1 MYKVNRKNLW
11 VIGGTLSL
19 VMGMV
24 GLILP
29 ILPTTPFLL
38 LAAYCYGRGSDR
50 FYDWLMNRTW
60 VGGYIRSYRAGQGLP
75 LKHKVLIIS
84 LLWLT
89 IGFSILY
96 VEIYW
101 WLKLVLVAVAVA
113 SGVTIH
119 IIKIKSWRPE
129 PHTNDEI
136 AISIKPVNKET

>member
-1 MYKVNRKNLW
+1 MYKVNRKSVW
-11 VIGGTLSL
+11 IVGGTLSL
-19 VMGMV
+19 VMGLV

-50 FYDWLMNRTW
+50 FYGWLMNRTW

-75 LKHKVLIIS
+75 LKHKILTIL

-89 IGFSILY
+89 IGFTILY

-101 WLKLVLVAVAVA
+101 WLKLVLVAIA
-113 SGVTIH
+113 SGVTLH
-119 IIKIKSWRPE
+119 IMRIKTWRPE
-129 PHTNDEI
+129 PHSPEEI
-136 AISIKPVNKET
+136 ALSIKPVNKET

>member
-1 MYKVNRKNLW
+1 MYKVNRKSLW
-11 VIGGTLSL
+11 IVGGTLSL

-60 VGGYIRSYRAGQGLP
+60 VGGYIRSYRTGQGLP

-89 IGFSILY
+89 IGFSILF
-96 VEIYW
+96 VDIFW
-101 WLKLVLVAVAVA
+101 WLKFILAAVA

-129 PHTNDEI
+129 PHPHDEI
-136 AISIKPVNKET
+136 ALSIKPVNKET